1 MAATLVPFTF
11 DQDDVSMTSLWIRH
25 IAQCGACVAVH
36 RISRAAMLA
45 AIPAGGNPAGGTC
58 PVATVVI
65 SGSGKGDRSVESP
78 EVKVSVSSAKAGL
91 GPPREASNSTGR
103 SRCELIAPKCGSH
116 VERIS
121 GVLENA
127 EPLQN
132 GRRPVSPMKE
142 LGRCSRRN
150 LRGHRGRHAEKE

>member
-65 SGSGKGDRSVESP
+65 SGDGKGDQPVGSP
-78 EVKVSVSSAKAGL
+78 EVEVSVGWARAWSD
-91 GPPREASNSTGR
+91 PPKEASNSTGC
-103 SRCELIAPKCGSH
+103 SKGELIAPKNRAMTCNQC
-116 VERIS
+116 S
-121 GVLENA
+121 GQQA
-127 EPLQN
+127 SP
-132 GRRPVSPMKE
+132 PVVP
-142 LGRCSRRN
+142 N
-150 LRGHRGRHAEKE
+150 PQ